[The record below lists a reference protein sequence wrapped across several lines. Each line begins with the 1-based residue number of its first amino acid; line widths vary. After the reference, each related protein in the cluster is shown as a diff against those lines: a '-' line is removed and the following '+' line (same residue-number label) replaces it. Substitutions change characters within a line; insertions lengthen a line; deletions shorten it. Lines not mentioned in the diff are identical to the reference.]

1 MLRSCGVSKF
11 DPYEFHTSTFMKHNF
26 RMLSCRLS
34 CSRLRPSKSTLSI
47 GDFELVPECPMVFC
61 SSENFHTDS
70 PSCSPRSMQQDKVP
84 ARMKFMPIEAQTG
97 LWKGAFWRSFWVILL
112 EPGRKVFEVLKVL
125 KVLIVLMSEDQ

>member
-1 MLRSCGVSKF
+1 MLRSCGVSNF
-11 DPYEFHTSTFMKHNF
+11 DPYEFHTSTFMEHNF

-47 GDFELVPECPMVFC
+47 GDFELVPECPTVFC

-112 EPGRKVFEVLKVL
+112 KPVSKVFEVP